1 MNKLLE
7 KAFAEAARLPDDGQ
21 ATIASLILE
30 EIGAERG
37 WEERFAR
44 SQDRI
49 GELVRRARVETER
62 GDVLPYDPSDRPD
75 E

>member
-7 KAFAEAARLPDDGQ
+7 KAFAEAAQLPDDEQ

-30 EIGAERG
+30 EIEAERG
-37 WEERFAR
+37 WEERFDR
-44 SQDRI
+44 SEDQI
-49 GELVRRARVETER
+49 GELVRRARAEAGR
-62 GDVLPYDPSDRPD
+62 DGVLPYDPSDRPV